1 MTGAGE
7 RPFTVAVVQAA
18 PVFLD
23 RAATIAKACE
33 LIAKEGHVYVLASCM
48 ALRKADIPDR
58 LGLKERFYAGT
69 DEWINVGDSAIVNP
83 DGEFVAGPVRLKE
96 EVLYAEVGPRQ
107 LRGPKWMLD
116 VAGHYARPD
125 VFELTVHTEPHPMIG
140 VSDE

>member
-33 LIAKEGHVYVLASCM
+33 LIAE
-48 ALRKADIPDR
+48 
-58 LGLKERFYAGT
+58 AGRAGA

-83 DGEFVAGPVRLKE
+83 DGEFVAAPARLKE
-96 EVLYAEVGPRQ
+96 EILYAKVDPRQ
-107 LRGPKWMLD
+107 LRGPM
-116 VAGHYARPD
+116 
-125 VFELTVHTEPHPMIG
+125 
-140 VSDE
+140 SSS